1 MESIVTQRPDQIR
14 AVFGANLSELVKRE
28 RSVAEFARRLGLNR
42 TQVLRFLEG
51 TAFPRPDVLAAICG
65 YFGVDARILTEP
77 LAKIDAEAKVSGSEV
92 DPFLADLFGPV
103 APEVL
108 PDGLYS
114 EWSNSNIRPGQIVH
128 VIVQFFR
135 RDGAC
140 YMRHKSHDP
149 VLLQTTSKARYS
161 LPFRTRLGRVI
172 PQRGG
177 FAVFERVM
185 GQAQVCFSAYTA
197 GYWSH
202 EDIYPG
208 YQLWGHSYAP
218 KLQHT
223 HCGSVL
229 QRIPRSTSAYLAA
242 ARLPLY
248 RDKAQTPEVVRAA
261 LARLNSECL
270 SYHLPD
276 LAAHLAV

>member
-1 MESIVTQRPDQIR
+1 MESIVTQRPDQVR
-14 AVFGANLSELVKRE
+14 AVFGANLSELVKSE
-28 RSVAEFARRLGLNR
+28 RSVAEFSRSLGLNR
-42 TQVLRFLEG
+42 TQVMRYLDG

-65 YFGVDARILTEP
+65 HFGVDARILTEP
-77 LAKIDAEAKVSGSEV
+77 LAVIRAAVLPSGAAL
-92 DPFLADLFGPV
+92 DPFLAEIFGPV
-103 APEVL
+103 TPEVL

-149 VLLQTTSKARYS
+149 VLLQTASKARYS
-161 LPFRTRLGRVI
+161 LPFRMRMGRVM

-208 YQLWGHSYAP
+208 YKLWGHSYAP

-229 QRIPRSTSAYLAA
+229 QRIPRTTAAYLAA

-248 RDKAQTPEVVRAA
+248 RDKAQTPEVVKAA
-261 LARLNSECL
+261 LTRLNSECL
-270 SYHLPD
+270 GYHLPE
-276 LAAHLAV
+276 LVEHLPI